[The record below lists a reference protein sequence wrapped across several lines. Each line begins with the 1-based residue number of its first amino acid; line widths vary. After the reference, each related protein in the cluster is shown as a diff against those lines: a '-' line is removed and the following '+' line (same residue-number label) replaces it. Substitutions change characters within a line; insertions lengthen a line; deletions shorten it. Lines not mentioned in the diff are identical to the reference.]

1 MKPIVNRIPEFFFIG
16 LAVYWII
23 DNYSSGYIN
32 YFAIAVVAVLIFQI
46 FLQKRVVGLATGI
59 ALGIFSSYMVL
70 AVLSDFLKYE
80 EISSADIKYLLS
92 AGGIFAL
99 AVLLAAAM
107 VYKFAVMPPKRNKLR
122 LV

>member
-1 MKPIVNRIPEFFFIG
+1 MIRIPEFFFAG
-16 LAVYWII
+16 LAVYWIL
-23 DNYSSGYIN
+23 DNYSNGHIN
-32 YFAIAVVAVLIFQI
+32 YFAIAVVAVLLFQI
-46 FLQKRVVGLATGI
+46 LIQNRIVGLATGI

-80 EISSADIKYLLS
+80 ESTSADIKYLLS

-107 VYKFAVMPPKRNKLR
+107 VYKFAVITPKRDKLR